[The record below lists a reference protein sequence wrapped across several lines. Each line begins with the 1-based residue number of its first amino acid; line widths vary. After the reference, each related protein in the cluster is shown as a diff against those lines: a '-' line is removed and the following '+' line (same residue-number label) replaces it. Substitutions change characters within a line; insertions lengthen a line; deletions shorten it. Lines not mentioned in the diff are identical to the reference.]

1 MIQIKLE
8 GDVESYEYHGSKMP
22 ASNLHQHAE
31 LVTRGYCFLARFENV
46 NKVLSSKNYYFY
58 DVTLLNSIRLQR
70 QEEIVVRC
78 LVISSKLWLFSKE
91 N

>member
-8 GDVESYEYHGSKMP
+8 GDVESYEYHGSKLP

-46 NKVLSSKNYYFY
+46 TKVLSSKNYYFY
-58 DVTLLNSIRLQR
+58 DVTLLNS
-70 QEEIVVRC
+70 
-78 LVISSKLWLFSKE
+78 
-91 N
+91 